1 MPHNTT
7 FVCFRFRQLLK
18 QSWLIISLLLL
29 LSQTV
34 LAKND
39 YQILPAQKAFHPQLT
54 VEDDHIK
61 VHFTIAPNHYLYRNK
76 ITITTQPDRLFN
88 SARFVQQSEQ
98 KHDQFFGKQLI
109 YHNQLDVIWSYTPNK
124 PDKSYEFKLIYQG
137 CAETGIC
144 YPPVEKIWT
153 INPLNKQ
160 QFLHTS
166 TPFQTKA
173 KKFQLKQEILQA
185 KQANTTAN
193 TLFQL
198 SRTTIIT
205 NLMAFFIAG
214 LGLSLTAC
222 MYPLLPIVS
231 AIVVGTKQ
239 HTTKW
244 RAFVLSFIYVQ
255 GLALTYTIVG
265 IVTAQ
270 TGTFLNGWLQQPVV
284 VLSAAVILV
293 IMALAMFDLY
303 HIQMPVYWQSF
314 FQNTSNRLH
323 GGQLISVFLMGAISA
338 LIVGPCVAP
347 PLAFALGYIGQSGD
361 ALLGGLA
368 LYVMAIGTGVPLIL
382 ISVFGV
388 HILPQAGSWMTKIK
402 YLFGLILLI
411 AATYI
416 ATPFL
421 NYKLVI
427 IIYTVLMLL
436 PAIYLYWCW
445 RHSSGHQQIYNAL
458 AGLAFLFS
466 GLYFVTASAF
476 HHVTPFHHFLTLTEP
491 KEARHFGQK
500 FTDPQH
506 LRQVMQQL
514 FTADPHKPVVVDF
527 YADWCIS
534 CKEMNAFT
542 FSNAKVREVL
552 DEKRFLQIDVT
563 NNTYDQQILLHQYDL
578 YGPPGVFVVQSNGFR
593 SKPLLGYVS
602 TQDFLL
608 WYDLQ
613 MKKM

>member
-1 MPHNTT
+1 MSHNTH
-7 FVCFRFRQLLK
+7 FVCLRFRQLLK
-18 QSWLIISLLLL
+18 QSWLIIALLLL
-29 LSQTV
+29 LSQPV
-34 LAKND
+34 LAIED
-39 YQILPAQKAFHPQLT
+39 YRILPAHKAFYPQLT
-54 VEDDHIK
+54 VENDLIK

-76 ITITTQPDRLFN
+76 ITISTQPDRILE
-88 SARFVQQSEQ
+88 SGQFVQQSEQ
-98 KHDQFFGKQLI
+98 KHDQFFGTQSI
-109 YHNQLDVIWSYTPNK
+109 YHNQVDIIWLYSLKK
-124 PDKSYEFKLIYQG
+124 PDKSYDFKLTYQG

-160 QFLHTS
+160 HFLHTS
-166 TPFQTKA
+166 TSLQSKE
-173 KKFQLKQEILQA
+173 KKFQLRQEILQA

-193 TLFQL
+193 ILFQL
-198 SRTTIIT
+198 SRATIIT

-303 HIQMPVYWQSF
+303 HIQMPVCWQSF

-436 PAIYLYWCW
+436 PAVYLYWCW

-466 GLYFVTASAF
+466 GLYFATASAF
-476 HHVTPFHHFLTLTEP
+476 HYVTPFHHFLTLTEP
-491 KEARHFGQK
+491 KVQHFGQK

-506 LRQVMQQL
+506 FRQVMQQL

-542 FSNAKVREVL
+542 FSNAKVRENL
-552 DEKRFLQIDVT
+552 DENRFLQIDVT
-563 NNTYDQQILLHQYDL
+563 NNTHDQQILLHQYGL
-578 YGPPGVFVVQSNGFR
+578 YGPPGVFVVQSNGYR

-602 TQDFLL
+602 AQDFLL

>member
-1 MPHNTT
+1 MSHNTP
-7 FVCFRFRQLLK
+7 FVCLHFRQLLK
-18 QSWLIISLLLL
+18 QSWLIIALLLL
-29 LSQTV
+29 LLQPV
-34 LAKND
+34 LAQED
-39 YQILPAQKAFHPQLT
+39 YRILPAYKAFHPELT
-54 VEDDHIK
+54 VEDAHIK

-76 ITITTQPDRLFN
+76 ITISTQPDRILD
-88 SARFVQQSEQ
+88 SAQFEQQSEQ
-98 KHDQFFGKQLI
+98 KYDQFFGTQSI
-109 YHNQLDVIWSYTPNK
+109 YHNQVDVIWPYAQNK
-124 PDKSYEFKLIYQG
+124 PDKSYDFKLTYQG
-137 CAETGIC
+137 CTETGIC
-144 YPPVEKIWT
+144 FPPVEKIWT
-153 INPLNKQ
+153 INALNKQ

-166 TPFQTKA
+166 TSIQSKE
-173 KKFQLKQEILQA
+173 KKLQFKQEILQA
-185 KQANTTAN
+185 KQANSSAN
-193 TLFQL
+193 ILFQL
-198 SRTTIIT
+198 SRATIIT
-205 NLMAFFIAG
+205 NLMTFFIAG

-231 AIVVGTKQ
+231 AIVVGTRQ

-244 RAFVLSFIYVQ
+244 RAFLLSFIYVQ
-255 GLALTYTIVG
+255 GLALSYTIVG

-293 IMALAMFDLY
+293 ILALAMFDLY
-303 HIQMPVYWQSF
+303 HIQMPVCWQSF

-347 PLAFALGYIGQSGD
+347 PLAFTLGYIGQSGD

-368 LYVMAIGTGVPLIL
+368 LYVMALGTGVPLIL

-388 HILPQAGSWMTKIK
+388 HILPQAGGWMTKIK
-402 YLFGLILLI
+402 YLFGLILLV
-411 AATYI
+411 AAAYI

-427 IIYTVLMLL
+427 IIYTILMLL

-445 RHSSGHQQIYNAL
+445 RHSNGHQQIYNAL

-466 GLYFVTASAF
+466 ALYFATASAF
-476 HHVTPFHHFLTLTEP
+476 HYVTPFHHFLTLTEP
-491 KEARHFGQK
+491 KVQHFGQK

-506 LRQVMQQL
+506 FRQVMQQL

-542 FSNAKVREVL
+542 FSNAKVRENL
-552 DEKRFLQIDVT
+552 DKNRFLQIDVT
-563 NNTYDQQILLHQYDL
+563 NNTHDHQVLLHQYGL
-578 YGPPGVFVVQSNGFR
+578 YGPPGVFVVQSNGYR

-602 TQDFLL
+602 AQDFLL

>member
-18 QSWLIISLLLL
+18 QSWLIIALLLL

-109 YHNQLDVIWSYTPNK
+109 YHNQLDVIWSYAPNK
-124 PDKSYEFKLIYQG
+124 PNKSYEFKLIYQG

-193 TLFQL
+193 TFFQL
-198 SRTTIIT
+198 SRATIIT

-255 GLALTYTIVG
+255 GLALT
-265 IVTAQ
+265 
-270 TGTFLNGWLQQPVV
+270 
-284 VLSAAVILV
+284 LSLI
-293 IMALAMFDLY
+293 
-303 HIQMPVYWQSF
+303 HI
-314 FQNTSNRLH
+314 
-323 GGQLISVFLMGAISA
+323 
-338 LIVGPCVAP
+338 
-347 PLAFALGYIGQSGD
+347 
-361 ALLGGLA
+361 
-368 LYVMAIGTGVPLIL
+368 
-382 ISVFGV
+382 
-388 HILPQAGSWMTKIK
+388 
-402 YLFGLILLI
+402 
-411 AATYI
+411 
-416 ATPFL
+416 
-421 NYKLVI
+421 
-427 IIYTVLMLL
+427 
-436 PAIYLYWCW
+436 
-445 RHSSGHQQIYNAL
+445 
-458 AGLAFLFS
+458 
-466 GLYFVTASAF
+466 
-476 HHVTPFHHFLTLTEP
+476 
-491 KEARHFGQK
+491 
-500 FTDPQH
+500 
-506 LRQVMQQL
+506 
-514 FTADPHKPVVVDF
+514 
-527 YADWCIS
+527 
-534 CKEMNAFT
+534 
-542 FSNAKVREVL
+542 
-552 DEKRFLQIDVT
+552 
-563 NNTYDQQILLHQYDL
+563 
-578 YGPPGVFVVQSNGFR
+578 
-593 SKPLLGYVS
+593 
-602 TQDFLL
+602 
-608 WYDLQ
+608 
-613 MKKM
+613 